1 MKGLKENILRDN
13 QLSTSFFTDNSMS
26 SSSTSTDRSTPSTSS
41 FMHNSTPSIPSFT
54 TSPSDTYAY
63 SVGTVAVLAIGVRE
77 LFCVQQKSN
86 KKQVSDERDNIT

>member
-1 MKGLKENILRDN
+1 
-13 QLSTSFFTDNSMS
+13 
-26 SSSTSTDRSTPSTSS
+26 
-41 FMHNSTPSIPSFT
+41 MHNSTPSIPSFT

-86 KKQVSDERDNIT
+86 KKQVSDERGNIT